1 MSKNKVT
8 KEDYFKKMKEIKKDL
23 YASIIGYVKK
33 YFKDKT
39 LQEKILVLIKRR
51 EKKLLARP
59 LIARLGYEL
68 AGGKNWEEIVLPGM
82 LLEIENISNY
92 QSNAAFDGKYGVASD
107 EIEKINQT
115 VASFLTR
122 DMIQSIIDT
131 KISKNYGTEIAL
143 EFSNLINEIDICN
156 YLGQFSEVNKLNAQ
170 KFDFKINPIDY
181 LKIYLNIKLLYGGI
195 WIKNC
200 LLTGLLFAQKNITG
214 LPRGMGE
221 NPSPLGDR
229 QLSSITKE
237 VLEKFGLYCGT
248 PYTIINDISDY
259 CISNTEGGFK
269 ISIHDQFKD
278 VWNGRITLP
287 LYYVFSTY
295 SKASKDDKIFLRNC
309 LTGKNKKTVQNM
321 KKVLKILVKSGSL
334 DYCYSVMNFLRR
346 KAKEEIKKLPQSRER
361 DYLLLLNSAIRTN
374 KFVAGLRKHGMKLIE
389 LDSET
394 ISFLQNFEKNVI
406 EMRG

>member
-1 MSKNKVT
+1 MAKNCFKQINNPQTLKMSKNKVT
-8 KEDYFKKMKEIKKDL
+8 KEDYFKKMEEIKEDL
-23 YASIIGYVKK
+23 CASIVGYVKK

-39 LQEKILVLIKRR
+39 LQEKILILVKRR

-59 LIARLGYEL
+59 LIARFGYEL
-68 AGGKNWEEIVLPGM
+68 AEGKNWKEIVLPGM
-82 LLEIENISNY
+82 LLEIENISTY
-92 QSNAAFDGKYGVASD
+92 QSNVAFDGKYGVASD

-122 DMIQSIIDT
+122 DLIQSIIDT
-131 KISKNYGTEIAL
+131 KISKKYGHEIAL

-156 YLGQFSEVNKLNAQ
+156 YIGQFNEVNKLNAR
-170 KFDFKINPIDY
+170 KFDFKISLPDY
-181 LKIYLNIKLLYGGI
+181 LKIYLSVKLLYGGI

-200 LLTGLLFAQKNITG
+200 LLTGLLFAQKDIDHT
-214 LPRGMGE
+214 
-221 NPSPLGDR
+221 
-229 QLSSITKE
+229 TKE
-237 VLEKFGLYCGT
+237 ILEKFGIYCGT

-259 CISNTEGGFK
+259 CIVNTERGFK

-278 VWNGRITLP
+278 LWNGRITMP
-287 LYYVFSTY
+287 LYYVLSSC

-309 LTGKNKKTVQNM
+309 LAEKNKKTVRNM
-321 KKVLKILVKSGSL
+321 RKVLKILIKSGSL

-374 KFVAGLRKHGMKLIE
+374 KFVAELRKHGMKLIE

-394 ISFLQNFEKNVI
+394 LSFLQNFEKNVI
-406 EMRG
+406 KMRG